1 MVTYYKLGVVAHTC
15 NSKVESEE
23 SKNSRSAIATR
34 YPMYQNKTKKSQ
46 KNKQAKLPNTNK
58 TILQRKQGEKKK
70 HNWIQKFIK

>member
-34 YPMYQNKTKKSQ
+34 DPMYQNKNKKVPE
-46 KNKQAKLPNTNK
+46 KQTSK
-58 TILQRKQGEKKK
+58 TPQHQQNHSTEKAGGKKK